1 MVHAQQR
8 PVTAAGPAEV
18 VAIATGQA
26 VRAVTPV
33 TASAVVSTTVSPV
46 RSLVTQV
53 TGNELIIGFLQVH
66 ILFYSPDLSS
76 VLFHAST
83 VLSQG
88 KPISAAQLH
97 VLRQHLPQATSPQMK
112 AVSKAQVGHYH
123 LYRIT
128 TPNATVT
135 VAYRKSH
142 FISWIRW
149 TCGYGYTDDNISA
162 LPTKKCSALLCQC
175 V

>member
-8 PVTAAGPAEV
+8 TVTATAAPAEV

-33 TASAVVSTTVSPV
+33 TASAVVSTTMSPV

-53 TGNELIIGFLQVH
+53 TPGNELITGFSQVH
-66 ILFYSPDLSS
+66 ILFYSPDLFS
-76 VLFHAST
+76 VIFHAST

-112 AVSKAQVGHYH
+112 AVSKAQVCHYH
-123 LYRIT
+123 LCRIT

-142 FISWIRW
+142 FISCIRW
-149 TCGYGYTDDNISA
+149 TCGYD
-162 LPTKKCSALLCQC
+162 
-175 V
+175 